1 LSETVKKLHV
11 KKGDTVKVLSGKDK
25 GKEGKVIQAL
35 PKKGKIVVEGVNKV
49 KRHTKPSAKMPQ
61 GGILVKEA
69 ALNSAK
75 VMLVCPACKEPTR
88 IKMTALASGVLAR
101 TCKKCSEIID
111 KDK

>member
-1 LSETVKKLHV
+1 MSETVKLHV

-25 GKEGKVIQAL
+25 GKQGKVIEAQ
-35 PKKGKIVVEGVNKV
+35 PKKGKIVVEGVSKV

-69 ALNSAK
+69 AIHSAK
-75 VMLVCPACKEPTR
+75 VMLVCPACNEPTR
-88 IKMTALASGVLAR
+88 IKKTALSSGVFAR
-101 TCKKCSEIID
+101 TCKKCGEIID